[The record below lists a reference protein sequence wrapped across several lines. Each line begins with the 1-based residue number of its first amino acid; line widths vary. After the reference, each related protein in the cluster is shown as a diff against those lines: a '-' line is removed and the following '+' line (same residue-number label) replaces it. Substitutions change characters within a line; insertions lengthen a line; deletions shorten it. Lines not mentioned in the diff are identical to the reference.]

1 MRKAPHKTVKRF
13 SRNGLYLNLHP
24 ARQSEHD
31 PVLYGGELRDVEFP
45 VRVQLVHHPDERGLD
60 LILSQ
65 VRCLAAGFVFE
76 GTVYPILDTKL
87 RNRRFLQTAFPTL
100 CSRQVPALLLG

>member
-60 LILSQ
+60 LILGQ
-65 VRCLAAGFVFE
+65 VRCLTAGLVFE
-76 GTVYPILDTKL
+76 LMIALPDHPAVFVVAVPDLRAVPPKTVCFSFVY
-87 RNRRFLQTAFPTL
+87 
-100 CSRQVPALLLG
+100 